1 MKTENVYIQALD
13 REFVFYIGKNQDD
26 NFNVIDMGN
35 ENDLW
40 FHAKD
45 IPSCHVVCK
54 IPDDIEKKDLRYIIK
69 TGALLCKN
77 NTNQIKNLSK
87 IPFVY
92 TKLKNVIKMLVKGRV
107 MTLNTKI
114 IIC

>member
-13 REFVFYIGKNQDD
+13 REIVFYIGKNQDD

-54 IPDDIEKKDLRYIIK
+54 IPDDIEKK
-69 TGALLCKN
+69 GFA
-77 NTNQIKNLSK
+77 
-87 IPFVY
+87 VY
-92 TKLKNVIKMLVKGRV
+92 YKDRCFIM
-107 MTLNTKI
+107 
-114 IIC
+114 